1 MPPDSLRRT
10 CDVLR
15 LQTRVLAFDT
25 CLPTSDRSGRVSI
38 RPFNQHGD
46 TMDSSIDR
54 LLKGSRLKGPSSE
67 HLWSGITLERR
78 IVDPIEREEDDI
90 DSHYVMLWRET
101 TIAERAYRAGRF
113 ERVVKQPGF
122 LSLGTAGR
130 LPAVRALTP
139 YDVTVCTIDT
149 DAARTVL
156 EEVDERRGSRL
167 HDQLGIRDEALAG
180 LIRLLSSEVEN
191 AGESGLLYQQ
201 SLEQALIARF
211 LHVARSDGLERS
223 IISPLPTR
231 VLRRI
236 LDKIESEHENDLTLD
251 ELAREAGYSRSHFQ
265 KMFRLATGKSA
276 FEYLRDV
283 RLERVRQALINTDD
297 GIAEIAAGV
306 GLSSHSHLTRLF
318 IKKFGISPSSYRR
331 EKS

>member
-1 MPPDSLRRT
+1 M
-10 CDVLR
+10 
-15 LQTRVLAFDT
+15 AFDT
-25 CLPTSDRSGRVSI
+25 CSPTLDSIGRVSI
-38 RPFNQHGD
+38 RPLNQYGD
-46 TMDSSIDR
+46 TMVSSIDR

-101 TIAERAYRAGRF
+101 TVAERAYRAGRF
-113 ERVVKQPGF
+113 ERVVKRPGF

-139 YDVTVCTIDT
+139 YDVTVCTIDAN
-149 DAARTVL
+149 AARTVL
-156 EEVDERRGSRL
+156 EEIDERRSYRL

-180 LIRLLSSEVEN
+180 LIGLLSSEVEN

-223 IISPLPTR
+223 VVSPLPPR

-251 ELAREAGYSRSHFQ
+251 ELARGPDTAARTFKRCFVWQLGNPPSNISAMFVSREHD
-265 KMFRLATGKSA
+265 K
-276 FEYLRDV
+276 
-283 RLERVRQALINTDD
+283 
-297 GIAEIAAGV
+297 
-306 GLSSHSHLTRLF
+306 HS
-318 IKKFGISPSSYRR
+318 
-331 EKS
+331 